1 MHIVDTSHE
10 KIQLASNAIKPLSDD
25 TSLEV
30 ERHWIM
36 GLREKGPVW
45 RLSQAVRL
53 SSHCW
58 RAAQT
63 AFQRARPHA
72 APVEQDTWLL
82 QERYGDAIAS
92 RVVERR
98 RQQGFYDR

>member
-1 MHIVDTSHE
+1 MMDANHSNIEPATDTV
-10 KIQLASNAIKPLSDD
+10 KPLSND
-25 TSLEV
+25 TPLEV
-30 ERHWIM
+30 EQRWLM
-36 GLREKGPVW
+36 GLPEKGPVW
-45 RLSQAVRL
+45 RLVQAVRL

-72 APVEQDTWLL
+72 DPMEQDTWLL
-82 QERYGDAIAS
+82 QERYGSAIAS

-98 RQQGFYDR
+98 QQQGFYDS